1 MPRERCSP
9 GTYGPRRRLG
19 TWQAFSCGRVGSP
32 GFARKR
38 RQLDHVTQQC
48 GGTCPARFLKVAMS
62 YVVSLCLPM
71 PPCRVGRAQSY
82 QSPMSLTPGTLCL
95 ASCDGSKRQTTVSPP
110 DLILECAVLPT
121 RRVRPRIATPLLL
134 FPSLTPGRAS
144 RVCFSFKLFL
154 CEPLKPMA
162 ARQYVALALQL
173 NLFPGLAVLRDG
185 EKRKDKLL

>member
-32 GFARKR
+32 GFAGKR

-62 YVVSLCLPM
+62 YVVSLCS
-71 PPCRVGRAQSY
+71 PCRLAVWGEHSHIG
-82 QSPMSLTPGTLCL
+82 SPMSLTPGTLRL

-121 RRVRPRIATPLLL
+121 RRVRPRIATPLLPFPIPNTREGIEGL
-134 FPSLTPGRAS
+134 F
-144 RVCFSFKLFL
+144 FL
-154 CEPLKPMA
+154 
-162 ARQYVALALQL
+162 QTVS
-173 NLFPGLAVLRDG
+173 V
-185 EKRKDKLL
+185 